1 MTSDFE
7 TERRAGFERELR
19 HMEQAWR
26 AGVADALTDAV
37 AWCECFGEP
46 PPRWV
51 SQGVLAL
58 VAGHVGEQKGPGRLG
73 NVKATRRQ
81 DMIHFARWDAVT
93 ECRDRKGQRGIPTTW
108 PECYAAVSEMF
119 VGTEAEGAEETM
131 KASYQLVARRMREG
145 DDLRYYIPWKKPG

>member
-1 MTSDFE
+1 MTGDIE

-19 HMEQAWR
+19 QMEQAWR

-51 SQGVLAL
+51 SLGVRAV
-58 VAGHVGEQKGPGRLG
+58 VAGHGKQKVPGRLG
-73 NVKATRRQ
+73 NVKAARRQ
-81 DMIHFARWDAVT
+81 DMIHFARYDAVT

-119 VGTEAEGAEETM
+119 EGTEAAGREETI

-145 DDLRYYIPWKKPG
+145 DGLRYYTAWKKPG

>member
-37 AWCECFGEP
+37 DWCETFGEP

-51 SQGVLAL
+51 SQGVRAI
-58 VAGHVGEQKGPGRLG
+58 VAGHVGEQKRPGRLG
-73 NVKATRRQ
+73 NVKAARRQ
-81 DMIHFARWDAVT
+81 DMIHFARWDAVK
-93 ECRDRKGQRGIPTTW
+93 ECRERKGQRGIPDTW
-108 PECYAAVSEMF
+108 EKCYAAVSEMLE
-119 VGTEAEGAEETM
+119 GTLAEGAEETI
-131 KASYQLVARRMREG
+131 KASYQLVERRGREG
-145 DDLRYYIPWKKPG
+145 DGLRYYVARRKPG